1 MSEPPAGSR
10 ERGLKAL
17 RRPVYAIIE
26 PVVQWLVRR
35 RVHPNAISV
44 AGFVVTLAGAWLYS
58 QDHVRTAG
66 FCILMGG
73 LLDIFDGRV
82 ARVSGLA
89 SKFGS
94 FFDSTLDRI
103 SEIAMYLGLMTL
115 YNNYGAEL
123 ADLWMIYVITLALG
137 GSLMVSYTRA
147 KAEALGFDCS
157 VGLMQRAERIV
168 LLGLGSLVFGLA
180 WSGAVV
186 SGVIVIVALLTNATA
201 VQRMAWV
208 YRRGAGVPIGDSRA
222 SLGNSRASLG
232 DSHTSRG
239 NQKE

>member
-1 MSEPPAGSR
+1 MSAPETAER
-10 ERGLKAL
+10 EAGLKGL
-17 RRPVYAIIE
+17 RWPVYNLIE
-26 PVVQWLVRR
+26 PVTQWLVRR
-35 RVHPNAISV
+35 GVHPNLVTV
-44 AGFVVTLAGAWLYS
+44 AGFVATVVAGVLYS

-66 FCILMGG
+66 FFVLLGG

-89 SKFGS
+89 SKFGA

-115 YNNYGAEL
+115 YNDYGAEI
-123 ADLWMIYVITLALG
+123 ADRWMIYVITLALG

-168 LLGLGSLVFGLA
+168 LLGLASLLFGLS
-180 WSGAVV
+180 WNGAVLSV
-186 SGVIVIVALLTNATA
+186 LIVVVAALTNATA
-201 VQRMAWV
+201 VHRIVWV
-208 YRRGAGVPIGDSRA
+208 FRRGAGVPLDDAPNPEAKGQGEDRSV
-222 SLGNSRASLG
+222 G
-232 DSHTSRG
+232 T
-239 NQKE
+239 